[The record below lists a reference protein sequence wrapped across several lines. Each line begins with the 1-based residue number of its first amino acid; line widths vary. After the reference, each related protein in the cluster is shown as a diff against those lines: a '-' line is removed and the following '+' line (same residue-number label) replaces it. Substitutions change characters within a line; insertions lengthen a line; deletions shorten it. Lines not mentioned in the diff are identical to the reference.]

1 MFHHWSLR
9 CRRTAGSMLLL
20 SSFAGTA
27 VVAAQAVPTYT
38 VYNAPADSVD
48 GSEIL
53 DLAVTANERYA
64 VVVGSNDDPNDQKVR
79 SVALSSANRFTK
91 QSFDVVPQ
99 IPGRLIDPALSGVAT
114 HPTANY
120 AIVTVREQNAAA
132 IAAGNEAP
140 GAAIFVQINSNG
152 TMAFARS
159 AALDLGR
166 YPEAVAIAPNG
177 QFAIVANTD
186 PDDGSGNAIRRSG
199 TISIIDLRS
208 GPAAAR
214 VLATVTPTLA
224 ASGST
229 RDVDDLAPEAI
240 AISPNSGRAFVTLQE
255 NNAIAMIDMNLAAL
269 PAVVAAAPL
278 PRQSGGTSPRL
289 FPDGVAVTPDSQYL
303 VTANEGI
310 NQDRPNS
317 VSLFRIVSSTQLEYL
332 ADSGGEIATAVAA
345 RGLPAASTG
354 SEPEMIV
361 VNQFGSTLKAFV
373 TLEKSSAVA
382 VFNIT
387 PTATTKL
394 DLESLISLDR
404 GQAVGPDSANP
415 EGIAVSNV
423 SGTRRY
429 IVTANTATHNV
440 SLIDAVVQIPGFAP
454 RVRLPM
460 VRQ

>member
-1 MFHHWSLR
+1 MIFNLSLR
-9 CRRTAGSMLLL
+9 RRAVSTLLVL
-20 SSFAGTA
+20 SSFAGAA
-27 VVAAQAVPTYT
+27 VVTAQSVPSYT
-38 VYNAPADSVD
+38 VYNAPLDSVD

-64 VVVGSNDDPNDQKVR
+64 VVVGSNDDPADQKVR

-99 IPGRLIDPALSGVAT
+99 IPARLIDPVLSGVAT

-132 IAAGNEAP
+132 TAAGNEAP

-152 TMAFARS
+152 TMAFARA

-166 YPEAVAIAPNG
+166 YPEAIAIAPNG

-186 PDDGSGNAIRRSG
+186 PDDGSGNTIRRSG
-199 TISIIDLRS
+199 TISIIDLRA

-214 VLATVTPTLA
+214 VLATVTPTLV

-240 AISPNSGRAFVTLQE
+240 AISPDSRRAFVTLQE
-255 NNAIAMIDMNLAAL
+255 NNGIAIIDMNLAAL
-269 PAVVAAAPL
+269 PATVAAVPL

-289 FPDGVAVTPDSQYL
+289 FPDGLAVTPDNQYL
-303 VTANEGI
+303 VTANEGV

-332 ADSGGEIATAVAA
+332 ADSGSAIGTAVTL
-345 RGLPAASTG
+345 RGLPTASTG
-354 SEPEMIV
+354 SEPEMVV
-361 VNQFGSTLKAFV
+361 VNQFGSTMKAFV
-373 TLEKSSAVA
+373 TLEKSAAVV
-382 VFNIT
+382 VFDIT

-394 DLESLISLDR
+394 DLESLIPLDR
-404 GQAVGPDSANP
+404 GQAAGPDSTNP
-415 EGIAVSNV
+415 EGIAIANV

-429 IVTANTATHNV
+429 IITANTETHNV